1 VTAIAAARVV
11 TPGAVIG
18 PAVVETDGGLIASI
32 VPSTGPVEVETLVP
46 GFVDLQV
53 NGIDYIDVSTASG
66 TEWTQ
71 LDQLLLQQGVTTWCP
86 TLISA
91 PLDSYAAVLARLES
105 AAARDG
111 LRPTIAGVHLEGPF
125 LSTPGAHR
133 PDLLA
138 PIDLDWLG
146 RLPSLVRLVTLAPE
160 LDGVVDAIH
169 QLAGRGVLVALGHT
183 HAGRDDVDAATTAGA
198 RLVTHLFNAM
208 SGLHHRDLG
217 VAGAA
222 LADDRLACSLIADLV
237 HVDAGALKI
246 AFRALGPDRAVLVT
260 DAVAWR
266 GSSVGPLQVHMASGA
281 PRLADGTL
289 AGSALT
295 MDQAIRNVVN
305 RCDVSLADAVAAGS
319 TVPAHLLGLDDRGA
333 IAEGLRAD
341 LVALDDAGAVS
352 GVWLAGERMR

>member
-1 VTAIAAARVV
+1 MTAITAARVV

-18 PAVVETDGGLIASI
+18 PAVVEFDAGIIVSIATTS
-32 VPSTGPVEVETLVP
+32 GPVDVETLVP

-53 NGIDYIDVSTASG
+53 NGIDYIDVATASG
-66 TEWTQ
+66 NEWTQ
-71 LDQLLLQQGVTTWCP
+71 LDQLLLQQGVTTWSP
-86 TLISA
+86 TVITA
-91 PLDSYAAVLARLES
+91 PLDSYAAVLARIES
-105 AAARDG
+105 AAVRDG
-111 LRPTIAGVHLEGPF
+111 SRPTIAGVHLEGPF
-125 LSTPGAHR
+125 LTTPGAHSR
-133 PDLLA
+133 ALLA
-138 PIDLDWLG
+138 AIDLDWLT

-160 LDGVVDAIH
+160 LAGAIDAIH
-169 QLAGRGVLVALGHT
+169 LLAGRGVLVALGHT
-183 HAGRDDVDAATTAGA
+183 HATPDAVGAAATAGA
-198 RLVTHLFNAM
+198 RMVTHLFNAM
-208 SGLHHRDLG
+208 SGLHHREPG

-246 AFRALGPDRAVLVT
+246 AFRALGPERAVLVT

-295 MDQAIRNVVN
+295 MDQAIRNVVE
-305 RCDVSLADAVAAGS
+305 RCDVSLADAVAAAS

-333 IAEGLRAD
+333 IAVGRRAD
-341 LVALDDAGAVS
+341 LVALDDAGFVG
-352 GVWLAGERMR
+352 GVWLAGDRLR

>member
-1 VTAIAAARVV
+1 
-11 TPGAVIG
+11 
-18 PAVVETDGGLIASI
+18 
-32 VPSTGPVEVETLVP
+32 
-46 GFVDLQV
+46 
-53 NGIDYIDVSTASG
+53 
-66 TEWTQ
+66 
-71 LDQLLLQQGVTTWCP
+71 
-86 TLISA
+86 
-91 PLDSYAAVLARLES
+91 
-105 AAARDG
+105 
-111 LRPTIAGVHLEGPF
+111 VHLEGPF

-133 PDLLA
+133 PELLA
-138 PIDLDWLG
+138 AVDLDWLA

-160 LDGVVDAIH
+160 LPGAIDAIRL
-169 QLAGRGVLVALGHT
+169 LAGRGVLVALGHT
-183 HAGRDDVDAATTAGA
+183 HASPDAVDAATTAGA

-208 SGLHHRDLG
+208 SGLHHREPG

-237 HVDAGALKI
+237 HVEPGALKI
-246 AFRALGPDRAVLVT
+246 AFRALGPERAVLVT

-295 MDQAIRNVVN
+295 MDQAIRNVVD
-305 RCDVSLADAVAAGS
+305 RCGVSLADAVAAGS

-333 IAEGLRAD
+333 ISVGRRAD
-341 LVALDDAGAVS
+341 FVALDDAGTVD